1 LSDISPE
8 GDARA
13 VAQVIRAVFEAF
25 GDGQVE
31 SIESALA
38 VDCTIWDVFTPQ
50 LIRGPEERANF
61 HAADQAQ
68 MRARGPLSWTLG
80 EPLIDVWGDTAVA
93 RYLLEF
99 EYKPPRAFAGTV
111 RITDLLRRIRGR
123 WLIVHHHEG
132 LLPAGPP

>member
-1 LSDISPE
+1 LSDISAE
-8 GDARA
+8 ADAGA
-13 VAQVIRAVFEAF
+13 VAEVIRGVFQAF
-25 GDGQVE
+25 GDGRVDR
-31 SIESALA
+31 IEDALA
-38 VDCTIWDVFTPQ
+38 EDCTIWDVFTPQ
-50 LIRGPEERANF
+50 LIRGRKERARF

-68 MRARGPLSWTLG
+68 MRARGPLIWKVG

-99 EYKPPRAFAGTV
+99 EYRPPRAFAGIV
-111 RITDLLRRIRGR
+111 RITDLLRRIDGR